1 MKKRTQIALAT
12 AASILSLVGMVF
24 SVGALLSLRSVDQLH
39 HLLSY
44 DYLSFVDGQTAGGLA
59 TDFFTGIALVL
70 IGSILFTKTQRAGD
84 VGKAVASFLLL
95 FIACT
100 LIYACLNPRIGV
112 RPY

>member
-12 AASILSLVGMVF
+12 AASILALVGMVF
-24 SVGALLSLRSVDQLH
+24 SGGALLSLRSVDQLH
-39 HLLSY
+39 RLLSY
-44 DYLSFVDGQTAGGLA
+44 DYLSFVDGQTVGGLA

-70 IGSILFTKTQRAGD
+70 IGSILFIKTQRGGD

-95 FIACT
+95 FLACT

>member
-1 MKKRTQIALAT
+1 MKKWTQIVLAT
-12 AASILSLVGMVF
+12 AASILSLAGMVF
-24 SVGALLSLRSVDQLH
+24 SVGALLSLKSVDQLH
-39 HLLSY
+39 RLLSY

-70 IGSILFTKTQRAGD
+70 IGSILFTRARRAGD
-84 VGKAVASFLLL
+84 VGKAVACFLLV
-95 FIACT
+95 FIALT